1 MHRRRV
7 GTIPLTSHLLLVPE
21 PHCGYFVLFYDPAWS
36 GYDRSPPLQQYK
48 SISYVLCVSVM
59 VGIGA

>member
-36 GYDRSPPLQQYK
+36 GYDLEVQKQNLSAYFYIL
-48 SISYVLCVSVM
+48 
-59 VGIGA
+59 